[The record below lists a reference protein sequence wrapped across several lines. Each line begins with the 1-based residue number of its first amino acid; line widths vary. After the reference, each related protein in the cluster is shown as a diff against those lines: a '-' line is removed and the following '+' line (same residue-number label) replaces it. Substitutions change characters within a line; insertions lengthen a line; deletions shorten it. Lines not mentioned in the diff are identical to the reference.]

1 MNLKKPK
8 FWDYKRPNLF
18 AYLLFP
24 ITLLVS
30 FIKSLSRK
38 QTKKKFKIK
47 TICIGNFYLGGTG
60 KTSLSIKIN
69 ELLKKRNIKSCFV
82 KKFYKNQIDE
92 QKLLESYGKL
102 FLSSKRTDALAQA
115 ENHNFDFAILD
126 DGLQDYTVDYDLSFV
141 CFNNINWIGNGMTIP
156 SGPLRENIKNLK
168 NYNHLFLNGNLEN
181 INNLKSEVL
190 KINPNINIHLGEYL
204 PINLEEFNK
213 NDNHLIFSGIG
224 NHQTFVSMIKKN
236 GLKVI
241 KDIEFADHY
250 KYSKKDIEKILEL
263 ANILGCKI
271 ITTEKDF
278 QRIRNFDESNI
289 RIIRSELS
297 IRNED
302 NLINSIIKNEIY

>member
-8 FWDYKRPNLF
+8 FWDYKQPNLF

-24 ITLLVS
+24 IALLVS
-30 FIKSLSRK
+30 FIKFLSRI
-38 QTKKKFKIK
+38 QNKKRFKIK

-69 ELLKKRNIKSCFV
+69 KLLKKKNIKSCFI
-82 KKFYKNQIDE
+82 KKFHKNQADE

-102 FLSSKRTDALAQA
+102 FLSSKRADALKQA
-115 ENHNFDFAILD
+115 EKHDFDFAILD
-126 DGLQDYTVDYDLSFV
+126 DGLQDRTIEYDLSIV
-141 CFNNINWIGNGMTIP
+141 CFNNINWVGNGMTIP
-156 SGPLRENIKNLK
+156 AGPLREKIENLR

-181 INNLKSEVL
+181 INNLKSAIL

-213 NDNHLIFSGIG
+213 NENYLIFSGIG

-236 GLKVI
+236 GLKVL

-250 KYSKKDIEKILEL
+250 KYSKKDIKKILEL
-263 ANILGCKI
+263 ANNLDCQI

-278 QRIRNFDESNI
+278 QRIENFNESNI
-289 RIIRSELS
+289 RIMKSELS
-297 IRNED
+297 IINQD